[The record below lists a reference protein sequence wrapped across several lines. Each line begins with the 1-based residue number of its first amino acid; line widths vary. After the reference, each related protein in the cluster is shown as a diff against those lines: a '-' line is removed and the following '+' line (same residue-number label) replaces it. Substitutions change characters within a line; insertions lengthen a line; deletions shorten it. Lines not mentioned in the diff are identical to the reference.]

1 MKRNTKKIMGA
12 ALALCMT
19 ALMLCVGLTEAQ
31 AASYAKSFTKT
42 VNITGGLLQLTMD
55 AKKDTTITVSVSTTS
70 KDKNLTLQ
78 AKMWKDDGDMAV
90 VNLDSKHKS
99 GKFKVNVKKGVNTLY
114 IENLTGKSV
123 KVKIKVTAKSGKV
136 IKYMSKEIMDDVG

>member
-19 ALMLCVGLTEAQ
+19 ALTLCVGLTEAQ

-99 GKFKVNVKKGVNTLY
+99 GKFKVNVKK
-114 IENLTGKSV
+114 
-123 KVKIKVTAKSGKV
+123 A
-136 IKYMSKEIMDDVG
+136 